1 MNDLLQVIRNDDVGS
16 VRLIGELDAS
26 NAEALLDDL
35 GPQLAEGASLT
46 LDLTELSF
54 IDSMGLRTL
63 LRAAAALG
71 SHGRLVLHGPQRAVA
86 RTFELVGLE
95 KVSNIEVGGASDT

>member
-1 MNDLLQVIRNDDVGS
+1 MDGLLQVIRNNDART
-16 VRLIGELDAS
+16 VRLVGELDAS

-35 GPQLAEGASLT
+35 GPDLSQGATLT
-46 LDLTELSF
+46 LDLTDLSF
-54 IDSMGLRTL
+54 IDSMGLRSL

-71 SHGRLVLHGPQRAVA
+71 EDGRLVLHGPQRAVA

-95 KVSNIEVGGASDT
+95 KVSNIEVGET

>member
-1 MNDLLQVIRNDDVGS
+1 MGDLLQVIRNDEART
-16 VRLIGELDAS
+16 VRLVGELDAS

-35 GPQLAEGASLT
+35 SPELSEGATLT
-46 LDLTELSF
+46 LDLAELSF
-54 IDSMGLRTL
+54 IDSMGLRSL

-71 SHGRLVLHGPQRAVA
+71 NDGRLILHRPQRSVA

-95 KVSNIEVGGASDT
+95 KVGNIDLA